1 MRSKPSLTASDAAK
15 MMAACK
21 AAAARHQWAVSIAI
35 VDDGGYLLALERMDG
50 APLVTPE
57 AATGKARTAALMR
70 KPSRFMEERINDRP
84 AFLRFP
90 YIMPV
95 IGGVPVMHDGECVCG
110 AISVEAEADPE
121 KTVVCHC
128 TDCQKGTASA
138 FRVSVP
144 VSGETLKIKG
154 QP

>member
-1 MRSKPSLTASDAAK
+1 MRNKPSLTASDAAK

-21 AAAARHQWAVSIAI
+21 AAAARQQWAVSIAI

-95 IGGVPVMHDGECVCG
+95 IGGVPVMHDGECVGGIGVAGVQSDEDEQVAQAG
-110 AISVEAEADPE
+110 ADAL
-121 KTVVCHC
+121 T
-128 TDCQKGTASA
+128 KG
-138 FRVSVP
+138 
-144 VSGETLKIKG
+144 
-154 QP
+154 

>member
-95 IGGVPVMHDGECVCG
+95 IGGVPVMHDGECVGGIGVAGVQSDEDEQVAQAG
-110 AISVEAEADPE
+110 ADAL
-121 KTVVCHC
+121 T
-128 TDCQKGTASA
+128 KG
-138 FRVSVP
+138 
-144 VSGETLKIKG
+144 
-154 QP
+154 

>member
-21 AAAARHQWAVSIAI
+21 AEAGRNKWDVCIAI

-50 APLVTPE
+50 AHLATPE

-70 KPSRFMEERINDRP
+70 KPSRSMEERVNDRP

-95 IGGVPVMHDGECVCG
+95 IGGVPILYDGECVGGIGVAGVQSDEDEQVAQAG
-110 AISVEAEADPE
+110 ADALA
-121 KTVVCHC
+121 
-128 TDCQKGTASA
+128 KG
-138 FRVSVP
+138 
-144 VSGETLKIKG
+144 
-154 QP
+154 